1 MQLAIET
8 SQKIMQVLSP
18 QLVQHLE
25 ILQYTTNELEQ
36 YIYDKANENPLLAV
50 TDAKVKIRLTKTH
63 C

>member
-8 SQKIMQVLSP
+8 SQKIIQVLSP

-36 YIYDKANENPLLAV
+36 YIYEKANENPLLIS
-50 TDAKVKIRLTKTH
+50 KLFR
-63 C
+63 